1 MKRTDLEHIIRA
13 AGDITGERELVIIGS
28 QAILGQFPNAPE
40 ALLGSREADVYFP
53 GRPELAQKVEGAI
66 GELSRFDDTHG
77 FYAGSADDRTPTLPQ
92 EWRTRLIPIVNAN
105 TNGITGWCLEVHDIA
120 VAKYAAGTQER
131 PPLHHGAVDQRDD
144 PAQDHAHAAR
154 HNTTRPGTKN
164 AIVGKSTQRRER
176 NTADWTPRRPPG
188 TRCKKQR
195 KNSKQA
201 AKELK
206 PPRSGTSRK
215 QGAKSNRER
224 E

>member
-120 VAKYAAGTQER
+120 VAKYAAGRKKDHRYITVLWTKGMIQLKTMLTRLDTTPLDPVRKTQLLARVRSDANAYGGLDTPETT
-131 PPLHHGAVDQRDD
+131 GNAMQE
-144 PAQDHAHAAR
+144 AA
-154 HNTTRPGTKN
+154 K
-164 AIVGKSTQRRER
+164 EL
-176 NTADWTPRRPPG
+176 
-188 TRCKKQR
+188 
-195 KNSKQA
+195 KQA